1 MCIGVPL
8 SVSQRLHSDLG
19 EGTTKPSENRYET
32 SVIFTGCSKRP
43 SSKAAASE
51 KARRTLRYVE
61 PLSAA
66 RTPLADF
73 FSILLGNGG
82 PLRHDIAGK
91 THQDQEAEGEQET
104 AGEGASGHEGHLWL
118 TE

>member
-1 MCIGVPL
+1 ML
-8 SVSQRLHSDLG
+8 LLQR
-19 EGTTKPSENRYET
+19 
-32 SVIFTGCSKRP
+32 FTFH
-43 SSKAAASE
+43 AS
-51 KARRTLRYVE
+51 RSRIC
-61 PLSAA
+61 

-104 AGEGASGHEGHLWL
+104 AGEGTSGHEGHLWL